1 MEVTMWAILIG
12 AALII
17 GGLLF
22 LFTSALRRK
31 PSNPHQML
39 PQGST
44 TLEPRR
50 QGLRFLGI
58 SQNWPALAV
67 IAIGV
72 LLLAFG
78 GS

>member
-1 MEVTMWAILIG
+1 MWAILIG

-17 GGLLF
+17 GGILLLF
-22 LFTSALRRK
+22 SSALRRR
-31 PSNPHQML
+31 PSDPHQL
-39 PQGST
+39 PQGGS

-58 SQNWPALAV
+58 SQNWQALTV
-67 IAIGV
+67 IAVGA

-78 GS
+78 GYS

>member
-1 MEVTMWAILIG
+1 MWVILIG

-22 LFTSALRRK
+22 HFSSVLGRK
-31 PSNPHQML
+31 PSNPHQL
-39 PQGST
+39 PQGGT

-50 QGLRFLGI
+50 QGLRFLGL

-67 IAIGV
+67 IAVGA

-78 GS
+78 GYS